1 MRVLFVVAPLLA
13 SLVIV
18 PAALAEPYIG
28 LYLTGVPSS
37 EHDTK
42 TDRTLLDTG
51 ATERFTT
58 KDTKFKG
65 SVVYGGLVGYRFLP
79 FLAAEID
86 AYHLNPGPKGQTQTA
101 TGPTIGPLQV
111 TIKSG
116 DLDLTI
122 LALQLV
128 GSHGL
133 MRNTQHPD
141 GQLHLYGGAGLAII
155 FASIDTQVTSPNATL
170 PLRDSTTQL
179 GPQVKGGARWF
190 FTKNLA
196 AFVEGRYAHAELEF
210 TDTGVSNAGSPVR
223 LKSES
228 DLNLPLVLVG
238 VSWFF
243 R

>member
-1 MRVLFVVAPLLA
+1 MWVLLLVAPLLA

-18 PAALAEPYIG
+18 PPALAEPYVG
-28 LYLTGVPSS
+28 VYLTGVPSS
-37 EHDTK
+37 EHDTE
-42 TDRTLLDTG
+42 TDRTVLG

-58 KDTKFKG
+58 NDVKFKS

-86 AYHLNPGPKGQTQTA
+86 VYHLNPGPKAQTQTA
-101 TGPTIGPLQV
+101 TGPVTGPLSA

-122 LALQLV
+122 LALQVV
-128 GSHGL
+128 GSFGL
-133 MRNTQHPD
+133 LPNNELPD
-141 GQLHLYGGAGLAII
+141 GQLQLYGGAGLAIV
-155 FASIDTQVTSPNATL
+155 FAGIDTQITTSVTLSL
-170 PLRDSTTQL
+170 KDRTTEV

-196 AFVEGRYAHAELEF
+196 AFLEGRFTHAELSFE
-210 TDTGVSNAGSPVR
+210 DTSATVFGPVR

-228 DLNLPLVLVG
+228 DLNLPLAVVG

>member
-1 MRVLFVVAPLLA
+1 MWVLFILASLLA

-18 PAALAEPYIG
+18 PRAFAEPYVG
-28 LYLTGVPSS
+28 FYLTGVPSS
-37 EHDTK
+37 EHDTE
-42 TDRTLLDTG
+42 TDRTVLG

-86 AYHLNPGPKGQTQTA
+86 VYHLNPGPKAQTQTA
-101 TGPTIGPLQV
+101 TGPVTGPLSA

-122 LALQLV
+122 LALQLI
-128 GSHGL
+128 GSYGL

-141 GQLHLYGGAGLAII
+141 GQLQLYGGAGLAII
-155 FASIDTQVTSPNATL
+155 FASIDTQITTSVTLSL
-170 PLRDSTTQL
+170 KDKTTEV

-196 AFVEGRYAHAELEF
+196 AFLEGRFTHAELDFE
-210 TDTGVSNAGSPVR
+210 DTSATVFGPVR
-223 LKSES
+223 IKSES
-228 DLNLPLVLVG
+228 DLNLPLVLLG
-238 VSWFF
+238 MSWHF

>member
-1 MRVLFVVAPLLA
+1 MWVLLLVAPLLA

-18 PAALAEPYIG
+18 PPALAEPYVG
-28 LYLTGVPSS
+28 VYLTGVPSS
-37 EHDTK
+37 EHDTE
-42 TDRTLLDTG
+42 TDRTVLG

-58 KDTKFKG
+58 NDVKFKS

-86 AYHLNPGPKGQTQTA
+86 VYHLNPGPKAQTQTA
-101 TGPTIGPLQV
+101 TGPVTGPLSA

-122 LALQLV
+122 LALQVV
-128 GSHGL
+128 GSFGL
-133 MRNTQHPD
+133 LPNNELPD
-141 GQLHLYGGAGLAII
+141 GQLQLYGGAGLAIV
-155 FASIDTQVTSPNATL
+155 FAGIDTQITTSVTLSL
-170 PLRDSTTQL
+170 KDRTTEV

-196 AFVEGRYAHAELEF
+196 AFLEGRFTHAELSFE
-210 TDTGVSNAGSPVR
+210 DTSATVFGPVR
-223 LKSES
+223 IKSES
-228 DLNLPLVLVG
+228 DLNLPLAVVG